1 MTTLFKTLKDDW
13 SISATVA
20 GFLAVLI
27 SYSGPLIIFFQA
39 AQKAEVSNA
48 MMVSW
53 IWGISIGA
61 AVAGIFLSIKFKVP
75 VITAWSAPGTALLV
89 TLFPHISLNE
99 AIAAYITTAIVI
111 FFIGITGYFDK
122 LLKWIPQDVAAGMM
136 AGILFQF
143 GVGLFT
149 ASDSMPI
156 IVFSMLLIFLIAKRL
171 TPRYAMI
178 WVLITGIVLSLALG
192 KMNPVTFDF
201 NLAIP
206 QWITPE
212 WTWNATLN
220 LTLPLI
226 LVSLTGQFLP
236 GMAIMRLSGYD
247 TPAKP
252 IITATSIASLA
263 VACVGGITIVLASI
277 TAALCMGKDAHE
289 LKEKRYIAGI
299 ANGLFYILGGLFA
312 GSIVMLFSLLPKE
325 LVAALAGLALLG
337 AIATNISAAMK
348 SDEHR
353 DAALI
358 TFLATASGM
367 HFLGLSS
374 VFWGICIG
382 VIAHLILSK
391 KPTLTPSDTQ
401 FVPNVQALD
410 QPVQNIQL
418 QNIQPKDDRSSP
430 QTTSSSIISKA
441 NGS

>member
-1 MTTLFKTLKDDW
+1 MVTLFKTLKNDW

-39 AQKAEVSNA
+39 AQKAQVSNT
-48 MMVSW
+48 MMISW

-61 AVAGIFLSIKFKVP
+61 AIAGIFLSIKYKVP

-89 TLFPHISLNE
+89 TLFPNISLNE
-99 AIAAYITTAIVI
+99 AVAAYITSAVVI
-111 FFIGITGYFDK
+111 FLIGITGYFDK

-143 GVGLFT
+143 GLGLFT
-149 ASDSMPI
+149 ATDTMPV
-156 IVFSMLLIFLIAKRL
+156 IVFGMLLVFLVTKRF
-171 TPRYAMI
+171 TPRYAMV
-178 WVLITGIVLSLALG
+178 WVLVSGVLLSLFLG
-192 KMNPVTFDF
+192 QMNPVNVNFA
-201 NLAIP
+201 LAIP
-206 QWITPE
+206 QFIAPE
-212 WTWNATLN
+212 WTWNSTLN
-220 LTLPLI
+220 LAIPLI
-226 LVSLTGQFLP
+226 LVSLSGQFLP
-236 GMAIMRLSGYD
+236 GMAIMKLSGYD

-299 ANGLFYILGGLFA
+299 ANGIFYILGGLFA

-325 LVAALAGLALLG
+325 LIAALAGLALLG
-337 AIATNISAAMK
+337 AIATNISVAMK
-348 SDEHR
+348 NESHR
-353 DAALI
+353 EAALI

-367 HFLGLSS
+367 QFLGLSS

-382 VIAHLILSK
+382 VIAHLV
-391 KPTLTPSDTQ
+391 LTKRESNT
-401 FVPNVQALD
+401 PN
-410 QPVQNIQL
+410 P
-418 QNIQPKDDRSSP
+418 
-430 QTTSSSIISKA
+430 SSSQSSK
-441 NGS
+441 N

>member
-1 MTTLFKTLKDDW
+1 MATLLKTLKNDW

-39 AQKAEVSNA
+39 AQRAHVSTD

-61 AVAGIFLSIKFKVP
+61 AVSGIYLSIKYKTP

-89 TLFPHISLNE
+89 TLFPNVSLNE
-99 AIAAYITTAIVI
+99 AVAAYITSAIVI
-111 FFIGITGYFDK
+111 FLIGVTGYFDK

-143 GVGLFT
+143 GIGLFT
-149 ASDSMPI
+149 ASDSMPF
-156 IVFSMLLIFLIAKRL
+156 IVFSMLIVFLIAKRL
-171 TPRYAMI
+171 MPRYTMI
-178 WVLITGIVLSLALG
+178 WVLGAGVLLSLILG
-192 KMNPVTFDF
+192 KMNPVDVSFS
-201 NLAIP
+201 LAIP
-206 QWITPE
+206 QWISPE
-212 WTWNATLN
+212 WTWNSTLN
-220 LTLPLI
+220 LAVPLI

-236 GMAIMRLSGYD
+236 GMAIMKLSGYD

-252 IITATSIASLA
+252 IITLTSIASLA

-299 ANGLFYILGGLFA
+299 ANGIFYILGGLFA

-337 AIATNISAAMK
+337 AIATNISVAMRND
-348 SDEHR
+348 SQR

-382 VIAHLILSK
+382 VIAHFI
-391 KPTLTPSDTQ
+391 LTP
-401 FVPNVQALD
+401 
-410 QPVQNIQL
+410 
-418 QNIQPKDDRSSP
+418 RSTP
-430 QTTSSSIISKA
+430 AT
-441 NGS
+441 N

>member
-1 MTTLFKTLKDDW
+1 MEIKVKRYTVIGLIQQAHWHSRMEAKAMAPLLKTLKEDW

-39 AQKAEVSNA
+39 AQKAQVSPT
-48 MMVSW
+48 MMISW

-61 AVAGIFLSIKFKVP
+61 ALAGIYLSIKYKTP

-89 TLFPHISLNE
+89 TLFPNISLNE
-99 AIAAYITTAIVI
+99 AIAAYITSAIVI
-111 FFIGITGYFDK
+111 FLIGITGYFDK

-143 GVGLFT
+143 GLGLFT
-149 ASDSMPI
+149 ATDSMPI
-156 IVFSMLLIFLIAKRL
+156 IVFGMLLVFLISKRL
-171 TPRYAMI
+171 SPRYAMI
-178 WVLITGIVLSLALG
+178 WVLMTGVILSFTLG
-192 KMNPVTFDF
+192 KINPVDVNFQLAILQFIAPIWTWNSTL
-201 NLAIP
+201 NLAI
-206 QWITPE
+206 
-212 WTWNATLN
+212 
-220 LTLPLI
+220 PLI
-226 LVSLTGQFLP
+226 LVSLSGQFLP
-236 GMAIMRLSGYD
+236 GMAIMKLSGYD

-277 TAALCMGKDAHE
+277 TAAMCMGKDAHE

-299 ANGLFYILGGLFA
+299 ANGIFYILGGLFA

-337 AIATNISAAMK
+337 AIGTNMSVAMK
-348 SDEHR
+348 NEANR

-382 VIAHLILSK
+382 VAAHVILTKRVATQAPMTTTQDSK
-391 KPTLTPSDTQ
+391 
-401 FVPNVQALD
+401 
-410 QPVQNIQL
+410 
-418 QNIQPKDDRSSP
+418 SS
-430 QTTSSSIISKA
+430 
-441 NGS
+441 

>member
-1 MTTLFKTLKDDW
+1 MATLFKTLKNDW

-39 AQKAEVSNA
+39 AQRAHVSTD

-61 AVAGIFLSIKFKVP
+61 AVSGIYLSIKYKTP

-89 TLFPHISLNE
+89 TLFPNISLNE
-99 AIAAYITTAIVI
+99 AVAAYITSAIVI
-111 FFIGITGYFDK
+111 FLIGITGYFDK

-143 GVGLFT
+143 GISLFT
-149 ASDSMPI
+149 ASDSMPL
-156 IVFSMLLIFLIAKRL
+156 IVFSMLIVFLIAKRL
-171 TPRYAMI
+171 MPRYTMI
-178 WVLITGIVLSLALG
+178 WVLAAGVLLSLILG
-192 KMNPVTFDF
+192 KMNPVDVNF

-206 QWITPE
+206 QWISPE
-212 WTWNATLN
+212 WTWNSTLN
-220 LTLPLI
+220 LAVPLI

-236 GMAIMRLSGYD
+236 GMAIMKLSGYD

-299 ANGLFYILGGLFA
+299 ANGIFYILGGLFA

-337 AIATNISAAMK
+337 AIATNISVAMK
-348 SDEHR
+348 NDGQR

-358 TFLATASGM
+358 TFLASASGM

-382 VIAHLILSK
+382 VIAHFI
-391 KPTLTPSDTQ
+391 LTP
-401 FVPNVQALD
+401 
-410 QPVQNIQL
+410 
-418 QNIQPKDDRSSP
+418 RS
-430 QTTSSSIISKA
+430 TSA
-441 NGS
+441 TN

>member
-1 MTTLFKTLKDDW
+1 MATLFKTLKNDW

-39 AQKAEVSNA
+39 AQRAHVSTD

-61 AVAGIFLSIKFKVP
+61 AVSGIYLSIKYKTP

-89 TLFPHISLNE
+89 TLFPNISLNE
-99 AIAAYITTAIVI
+99 AVAAYITSAIVI
-111 FFIGITGYFDK
+111 FLIGITGYFDK

-143 GVGLFT
+143 GISLFT
-149 ASDSMPI
+149 ASDSMPL
-156 IVFSMLLIFLIAKRL
+156 IVFSMLIVFLIAKRL
-171 TPRYAMI
+171 MPRYTMI
-178 WVLITGIVLSLALG
+178 WVLAAGVLLSLILG
-192 KMNPVTFDF
+192 KMNPVDVSF

-206 QWITPE
+206 QWISPE
-212 WTWNATLN
+212 WTWNSTLN
-220 LTLPLI
+220 LAVPLI

-236 GMAIMRLSGYD
+236 GMAIMKLSGYD

-299 ANGLFYILGGLFA
+299 ANGIFYILGGLFA

-337 AIATNISAAMK
+337 AIATNISVAMK
-348 SDEHR
+348 NDGQR

-358 TFLATASGM
+358 TFLASASGM

-382 VIAHLILSK
+382 VIAHFI
-391 KPTLTPSDTQ
+391 LTP
-401 FVPNVQALD
+401 
-410 QPVQNIQL
+410 
-418 QNIQPKDDRSSP
+418 R
-430 QTTSSSIISKA
+430 
-441 NGS
+441 

>member
-1 MTTLFKTLKDDW
+1 MATLFKTLKNDW

-39 AQKAEVSNA
+39 AQRAHVSTD

-61 AVAGIFLSIKFKVP
+61 AVSGIYLSIKYKTP

-89 TLFPHISLNE
+89 TLFPNISLNE
-99 AIAAYITTAIVI
+99 AVAAYITSAIVI
-111 FFIGITGYFDK
+111 FLIGITGYFDK

-143 GVGLFT
+143 GISLFT
-149 ASDSMPI
+149 ASDSMPL
-156 IVFSMLLIFLIAKRL
+156 IVFSMLIVFLIAKRL
-171 TPRYAMI
+171 MPRYTMI
-178 WVLITGIVLSLALG
+178 WVLAAGVLLSLILG
-192 KMNPVTFDF
+192 KMNPVDVSFS
-201 NLAIP
+201 LAIP
-206 QWITPE
+206 QWISPE
-212 WTWNATLN
+212 WTWNSTLN
-220 LTLPLI
+220 LAVPLI

-236 GMAIMRLSGYD
+236 GMAIMKLSGYD

-252 IITATSIASLA
+252 IITVTSIASLA

-299 ANGLFYILGGLFA
+299 ANGIFYILGGLFA

-337 AIATNISAAMK
+337 AIATNISVAMK
-348 SDEHR
+348 NDSQR

-382 VIAHLILSK
+382 VIAHFI
-391 KPTLTPSDTQ
+391 LTP
-401 FVPNVQALD
+401 
-410 QPVQNIQL
+410 
-418 QNIQPKDDRSSP
+418 RSTP
-430 QTTSSSIISKA
+430 AIH
-441 NGS
+441 

>member
-1 MTTLFKTLKDDW
+1 MATLLKTLKNDW

-39 AQKAEVSNA
+39 AQRAHVSTD

-61 AVAGIFLSIKFKVP
+61 AVSGIYLSIKYKTP

-89 TLFPHISLNE
+89 TLFPNVSLNE
-99 AIAAYITTAIVI
+99 AVAAYITSAIVI
-111 FFIGITGYFDK
+111 FLIGVTGYFDK

-143 GVGLFT
+143 GIGLFT
-149 ASDSMPI
+149 ASDSMPF
-156 IVFSMLLIFLIAKRL
+156 IVFSMLIVFLIAKRL
-171 TPRYAMI
+171 MPRYTMI
-178 WVLITGIVLSLALG
+178 WVLAAGVLLSLILG
-192 KMNPVTFDF
+192 KMNPVDVSFS
-201 NLAIP
+201 LAIP
-206 QWITPE
+206 QWISPE
-212 WTWNATLN
+212 WTWNSTLN
-220 LTLPLI
+220 LAVPLI

-236 GMAIMRLSGYD
+236 GMAIMKLSGYD

-252 IITATSIASLA
+252 IITVTSIASLA
-263 VACVGGITIVLASI
+263 VACIGGITIVLASI

-299 ANGLFYILGGLFA
+299 ANGIFYILGGLFA

-337 AIATNISAAMK
+337 AIATNISVAMK
-348 SDEHR
+348 NDRQR

-382 VIAHLILSK
+382 VIAHFI
-391 KPTLTPSDTQ
+391 LTP
-401 FVPNVQALD
+401 
-410 QPVQNIQL
+410 
-418 QNIQPKDDRSSP
+418 RSAP
-430 QTTSSSIISKA
+430 IT
-441 NGS
+441 N

>member
-1 MTTLFKTLKDDW
+1 MATLFKTLKNDW

-39 AQKAEVSNA
+39 AQRAHVSTD

-61 AVAGIFLSIKFKVP
+61 AVSGIYLSIKYKTP

-89 TLFPHISLNE
+89 TLFPNISLNE
-99 AIAAYITTAIVI
+99 AVAAYITSAIVI
-111 FFIGITGYFDK
+111 FLIGITGYFDK

-143 GVGLFT
+143 GISLFT
-149 ASDSMPI
+149 ASDSMPL
-156 IVFSMLLIFLIAKRL
+156 IVFSMLIVFLVAKRL
-171 TPRYAMI
+171 MPRYTMI
-178 WVLITGIVLSLALG
+178 WVLAAGVLLSLILG
-192 KMNPVTFDF
+192 KMNPVDVSF

-206 QWITPE
+206 QWISPE
-212 WTWNATLN
+212 WTWNSTLN
-220 LTLPLI
+220 LAVPLI

-236 GMAIMRLSGYD
+236 GMAIMKLSGYD

-277 TAALCMGKDAHE
+277 TAALCMGKNAHE

-299 ANGLFYILGGLFA
+299 ANGIFYILGGLFA

-337 AIATNISAAMK
+337 AIATNISVAMK
-348 SDEHR
+348 NDGQR

-358 TFLATASGM
+358 TFLASASGM

-382 VIAHLILSK
+382 VIAHFI
-391 KPTLTPSDTQ
+391 LTP
-401 FVPNVQALD
+401 
-410 QPVQNIQL
+410 
-418 QNIQPKDDRSSP
+418 RSTP
-430 QTTSSSIISKA
+430 AT
-441 NGS
+441 N

>member
-1 MTTLFKTLKDDW
+1 MATLLKTLKNDW

-39 AQKAEVSNA
+39 AQHAHVSTN

-61 AVAGIFLSIKFKVP
+61 AVSGIYLSIKYKTP

-89 TLFPHISLNE
+89 TLFPNVSLNE
-99 AIAAYITTAIVI
+99 AVAAYITSAIVI
-111 FFIGITGYFDK
+111 FLIGVTGYFDK

-143 GVGLFT
+143 GIGLFT
-149 ASDSMPI
+149 ASDSMPF
-156 IVFSMLLIFLIAKRL
+156 IVFSMLIVFLIAKRL
-171 TPRYAMI
+171 MPRYTMI
-178 WVLITGIVLSLALG
+178 WVLAAGVLLSLILG
-192 KMNPVTFDF
+192 KMNPVDVSFS
-201 NLAIP
+201 LAIP
-206 QWITPE
+206 QWISPE
-212 WTWNATLN
+212 WTWNSTLN
-220 LTLPLI
+220 LALPLI

-236 GMAIMRLSGYD
+236 GMAIMKLSGYD

-252 IITATSIASLA
+252 IITVTSIASLA

-299 ANGLFYILGGLFA
+299 ANGIFYILGGLFA

-337 AIATNISAAMK
+337 AIATNISVAMRND
-348 SDEHR
+348 SQR

-382 VIAHLILSK
+382 VIAHFI
-391 KPTLTPSDTQ
+391 LTP
-401 FVPNVQALD
+401 
-410 QPVQNIQL
+410 
-418 QNIQPKDDRSSP
+418 RSTP
-430 QTTSSSIISKA
+430 AT
-441 NGS
+441 N

>member
-1 MTTLFKTLKDDW
+1 MATLLKTLKNDW

-39 AQKAEVSNA
+39 AQRAHVSTD

-61 AVAGIFLSIKFKVP
+61 AVSGIYLSIKYKTP

-89 TLFPHISLNE
+89 TLFPNISLNE
-99 AIAAYITTAIVI
+99 AVAAYITSAIVI
-111 FFIGITGYFDK
+111 FLIGVTGYFDK

-143 GVGLFT
+143 GIGLFT
-149 ASDSMPI
+149 ASDSMPF
-156 IVFSMLLIFLIAKRL
+156 IVFSMLIVFLIAKRL
-171 TPRYAMI
+171 MPRYTMI
-178 WVLITGIVLSLALG
+178 WVLAAGVLLSLILG
-192 KMNPVTFDF
+192 KMNPVDVSFS
-201 NLAIP
+201 LAIP
-206 QWITPE
+206 EWISPE
-212 WTWNATLN
+212 WTWNSTLN
-220 LTLPLI
+220 LAVPLI

-236 GMAIMRLSGYD
+236 GMAIMKLSGYD

-299 ANGLFYILGGLFA
+299 ANGIFYILGGLFA

-337 AIATNISAAMK
+337 AIATNISVAMK
-348 SDEHR
+348 NDSQR

-382 VIAHLILSK
+382 VIAHFI
-391 KPTLTPSDTQ
+391 LTP
-401 FVPNVQALD
+401 
-410 QPVQNIQL
+410 
-418 QNIQPKDDRSSP
+418 RSTP
-430 QTTSSSIISKA
+430 AT
-441 NGS
+441 N

>member
-1 MTTLFKTLKDDW
+1 MATLLKTLKNDW

-39 AQKAEVSNA
+39 AQRAHVSTDI
-48 MMVSW
+48 MVSW

-61 AVAGIFLSIKFKVP
+61 AVSGIYLSIKYKTP

-89 TLFPHISLNE
+89 TLFPNVSLNE
-99 AIAAYITTAIVI
+99 AVAAYITSAVVI
-111 FFIGITGYFDK
+111 FLIGVTGYFDK

-143 GVGLFT
+143 GIGLFT
-149 ASDSMPI
+149 ASDSMPF
-156 IVFSMLLIFLIAKRL
+156 IVFSMLIVFLIAKRL
-171 TPRYAMI
+171 MPRYTMI
-178 WVLITGIVLSLALG
+178 WVLAAGVLLSLILG
-192 KMNPVTFDF
+192 KMNPVDVSFS
-201 NLAIP
+201 LAIP
-206 QWITPE
+206 QWISPE
-212 WTWNATLN
+212 WTWNSTLN
-220 LTLPLI
+220 LAVPLI

-236 GMAIMRLSGYD
+236 GMAIMKLSGYD

-252 IITATSIASLA
+252 IISVTSIASLA

-299 ANGLFYILGGLFA
+299 ANGIFYILGGLFA

-337 AIATNISAAMK
+337 AIATNISVAMRND
-348 SDEHR
+348 SQR

-382 VIAHLILSK
+382 VIAHFI
-391 KPTLTPSDTQ
+391 LTP
-401 FVPNVQALD
+401 
-410 QPVQNIQL
+410 
-418 QNIQPKDDRSSP
+418 RSTP
-430 QTTSSSIISKA
+430 AT
-441 NGS
+441 N

>member
-1 MTTLFKTLKDDW
+1 MATLFKTLKNDW

-39 AQKAEVSNA
+39 AQRAHVSTD

-61 AVAGIFLSIKFKVP
+61 AVSGIYLSIKYKTP

-89 TLFPHISLNE
+89 TLFPNISLNE
-99 AIAAYITTAIVI
+99 AVAAYITSAIVI
-111 FFIGITGYFDK
+111 FLIGITGYFDK

-143 GVGLFT
+143 GISLFT
-149 ASDSMPI
+149 ASDSMPL
-156 IVFSMLLIFLIAKRL
+156 IVFSMLIVFLIAKRL
-171 TPRYAMI
+171 MPRYTMI
-178 WVLITGIVLSLALG
+178 WVLAAGVLLSLILG
-192 KMNPVTFDF
+192 KMNPVDVSF

-206 QWITPE
+206 QWISPE
-212 WTWNATLN
+212 WTWNSTLN
-220 LTLPLI
+220 LAVPLI

-236 GMAIMRLSGYD
+236 GMAIMKLSSYD

-299 ANGLFYILGGLFA
+299 ANGIFYILGGLFA

-337 AIATNISAAMK
+337 AIATNISVAMK
-348 SDEHR
+348 NDGQR

-358 TFLATASGM
+358 TFLASASGM

-382 VIAHLILSK
+382 VIAHFI
-391 KPTLTPSDTQ
+391 LTP
-401 FVPNVQALD
+401 
-410 QPVQNIQL
+410 
-418 QNIQPKDDRSSP
+418 RSTP
-430 QTTSSSIISKA
+430 AI
-441 NGS
+441 N

>member
-1 MTTLFKTLKDDW
+1 MAPLLKTLKEDW

-39 AQKAEVSNA
+39 AQKAQVSPA
-48 MMVSW
+48 MMISW

-61 AVAGIFLSIKFKVP
+61 ALTGIYLSIKYKTP

-89 TLFPHISLNE
+89 TLFPNISLNE
-99 AIAAYITTAIVI
+99 AIAAYITSAIVI
-111 FFIGITGYFDK
+111 FLIGITGYFDK

-143 GVGLFT
+143 GLGLFT
-149 ASDSMPI
+149 ATDSMPI
-156 IVFSMLLIFLIAKRL
+156 IVFGMLLVFLISKRL
-171 TPRYAMI
+171 SPRYAMI
-178 WVLITGIVLSLALG
+178 WVLLTGVVLSFTLG
-192 KMNPVTFDF
+192 KINPVDVNFQ
-201 NLAIP
+201 LAIP
-206 QWITPE
+206 QFIAPT
-212 WTWNATLN
+212 WTWNSTLN
-220 LTLPLI
+220 LAIPLI
-226 LVSLTGQFLP
+226 LVSLSGQFLP
-236 GMAIMRLSGYD
+236 GMAIMKLSGYE

-277 TAALCMGKDAHE
+277 TAAMCMGKDAHE

-299 ANGLFYILGGLFA
+299 ANGIFYILGGLFA

-337 AIATNISAAMK
+337 AIGTNMSVAMK
-348 SDEHR
+348 NEANR

-382 VIAHLILSK
+382 VAAHIILTNRVTTQAPMTTTQDSK
-391 KPTLTPSDTQ
+391 
-401 FVPNVQALD
+401 
-410 QPVQNIQL
+410 
-418 QNIQPKDDRSSP
+418 SS
-430 QTTSSSIISKA
+430 
-441 NGS
+441 

>member
-1 MTTLFKTLKDDW
+1 MATLLNTLKEDW
-13 SISATVA
+13 SLSATVA

-39 AQKAEVSNA
+39 AQKAQVAPE
-48 MMVSW
+48 MMISW

-61 AVAGIFLSIKFKVP
+61 AAAGIFLSIKYKVP

-89 TLFPHISLNE
+89 TLFPNISLNE
-99 AIAAYITTAIVI
+99 AVAAYITAALVI
-111 FFIGITGYFDK
+111 LFIGLSGYFDK
-122 LLKWIPQDVAAGMM
+122 LLKWIPQSIAAAMM

-143 GVGLFT
+143 GLGLFT
-149 ASDSMPI
+149 STDSMPL
-156 IVFSMLLIFLIAKRL
+156 IVFGMLLVFLVSKRL
-171 TPRYAMI
+171 NPRYSMV
-178 WVLITGIVLSLALG
+178 WVLLAGVLLSLFFG
-192 KMNPVTFDF
+192 KMNPVSVDF
-201 NLAIP
+201 SLAIP
-206 QWITPE
+206 QWISPE
-212 WTWNATLN
+212 WTMNSMLN
-220 LTLPLI
+220 LALPLI

-236 GMAIMRLSGYD
+236 GMAIMKLSGYD

-252 IITATSIASLA
+252 IITATSIASLT

-337 AIATNISAAMK
+337 AISTNISVAMK
-348 SDEHR
+348 DEAER

-382 VIAHLILSK
+382 IIAHLLLTKPKQDISAVVAPAARPDSK
-391 KPTLTPSDTQ
+391 
-401 FVPNVQALD
+401 
-410 QPVQNIQL
+410 
-418 QNIQPKDDRSSP
+418 
-430 QTTSSSIISKA
+430 
-441 NGS
+441 

>member
-1 MTTLFKTLKDDW
+1 MATLFKTLKNDW

-39 AQKAEVSNA
+39 AQRAHVSTD

-61 AVAGIFLSIKFKVP
+61 AVSGIYLSIKYKTP

-89 TLFPHISLNE
+89 TLFPNISLNE
-99 AIAAYITTAIVI
+99 AVAAYITSAIVI
-111 FFIGITGYFDK
+111 FLIGITGYFDK

-143 GVGLFT
+143 GISLFT
-149 ASDSMPI
+149 ASDSMPL
-156 IVFSMLLIFLIAKRL
+156 IVFSMLIVFLIAKRL
-171 TPRYAMI
+171 MPRYTMI
-178 WVLITGIVLSLALG
+178 WVLAAGVLLSLILG
-192 KMNPVTFDF
+192 KMNPVDVSF

-206 QWITPE
+206 QWISPE
-212 WTWNATLN
+212 WTWNSTLN
-220 LTLPLI
+220 LAVPLI

-236 GMAIMRLSGYD
+236 GMAIMKLSGYD
-247 TPAKP
+247 TSAKP

-299 ANGLFYILGGLFA
+299 ANGIFYILGGLFA

-337 AIATNISAAMK
+337 AIATNISVAMK
-348 SDEHR
+348 NDGQR

-358 TFLATASGM
+358 TFLASASGM

-382 VIAHLILSK
+382 VIAHFI
-391 KPTLTPSDTQ
+391 LTP
-401 FVPNVQALD
+401 
-410 QPVQNIQL
+410 
-418 QNIQPKDDRSSP
+418 RSTP
-430 QTTSSSIISKA
+430 AI
-441 NGS
+441 N

>member
-1 MTTLFKTLKDDW
+1 MATLFKTLKNDW

-39 AQKAEVSNA
+39 AQRAHVSTD

-61 AVAGIFLSIKFKVP
+61 AISGIYLSIKYKTP

-89 TLFPHISLNE
+89 TLFPNVSLNE
-99 AIAAYITTAIVI
+99 AVAAYITSAIVI
-111 FFIGITGYFDK
+111 FLIGVTGYFDK

-136 AGILFQF
+136 AGLLFQF
-143 GVGLFT
+143 GISLFT
-149 ASDSMPI
+149 ASDSMPL
-156 IVFSMLLIFLIAKRL
+156 IVFSMLIVFLVAKRL
-171 TPRYAMI
+171 MPRYTMI
-178 WVLITGIVLSLALG
+178 WVLAAGVLLSLILG
-192 KMNPVTFDF
+192 KMNPVDVSF

-206 QWITPE
+206 QWISPE
-212 WTWNATLN
+212 WTWNSTLN
-220 LTLPLI
+220 LAVPLI
-226 LVSLTGQFLP
+226 LVSLTGQFLL
-236 GMAIMRLSGYD
+236 GMAIMKLSGYD

-263 VACVGGITIVLASI
+263 VACIGGITIVLASI

-299 ANGLFYILGGLFA
+299 ANGIFYILGGLFA

-337 AIATNISAAMK
+337 AIATNISVAIK
-348 SDEHR
+348 NDGQR

-358 TFLATASGM
+358 TFLASASGM

-382 VIAHLILSK
+382 VIAHFI
-391 KPTLTPSDTQ
+391 LTP
-401 FVPNVQALD
+401 
-410 QPVQNIQL
+410 
-418 QNIQPKDDRSSP
+418 RSTP
-430 QTTSSSIISKA
+430 AT
-441 NGS
+441 N

>member
-1 MTTLFKTLKDDW
+1 MATLFKTLKNDW

-39 AQKAEVSNA
+39 AQRAHVSTD

-61 AVAGIFLSIKFKVP
+61 AVSGIYLSIKYKTP

-89 TLFPHISLNE
+89 TLFPNISLNE
-99 AIAAYITTAIVI
+99 AVAAYITSAIVI
-111 FFIGITGYFDK
+111 FLIGITGYFDK

-143 GVGLFT
+143 GISLFT
-149 ASDSMPI
+149 ASDSMPL
-156 IVFSMLLIFLIAKRL
+156 IVFSMLIVFLVAKRL
-171 TPRYAMI
+171 MPRYTMI
-178 WVLITGIVLSLALG
+178 WVLAAGVLLSLILG
-192 KMNPVTFDF
+192 KMNPVDVSF

-206 QWITPE
+206 QWISPE
-212 WTWNATLN
+212 WTWNSTLN
-220 LTLPLI
+220 LAVPLI

-236 GMAIMRLSGYD
+236 GMAIMKLSGYD

-299 ANGLFYILGGLFA
+299 ANGIFYILGGLFA

-337 AIATNISAAMK
+337 AIATNISVAMK
-348 SDEHR
+348 NDGQR

-358 TFLATASGM
+358 TFLASASGM

-382 VIAHLILSK
+382 VIAHFI
-391 KPTLTPSDTQ
+391 LTP
-401 FVPNVQALD
+401 
-410 QPVQNIQL
+410 
-418 QNIQPKDDRSSP
+418 RSTP
-430 QTTSSSIISKA
+430 AT
-441 NGS
+441 N

>member
-1 MTTLFKTLKDDW
+1 MATLFKTLKNDW

-39 AQKAEVSNA
+39 AQRAHVSTD

-61 AVAGIFLSIKFKVP
+61 AVSGIYLSIKYKTP

-89 TLFPHISLNE
+89 TLFPNISLNE
-99 AIAAYITTAIVI
+99 AVAAYITSAIVI
-111 FFIGITGYFDK
+111 FLIGITGYFDK

-143 GVGLFT
+143 GISLFT
-149 ASDSMPI
+149 ASDSMPL
-156 IVFSMLLIFLIAKRL
+156 IVFSMLIVFLIAKRL
-171 TPRYAMI
+171 MPRYTMI
-178 WVLITGIVLSLALG
+178 WVLAAGVLLSLILG
-192 KMNPVTFDF
+192 KMNPVDVNC

-206 QWITPE
+206 QWISPE
-212 WTWNATLN
+212 WTWNSTLN
-220 LTLPLI
+220 LAVPLI

-236 GMAIMRLSGYD
+236 GMAIMKLSGYD

-299 ANGLFYILGGLFA
+299 ANGIFYILGGLFA

-337 AIATNISAAMK
+337 AIATNISVAMK
-348 SDEHR
+348 NDGQR

-358 TFLATASGM
+358 TFLASASGM

-382 VIAHLILSK
+382 VIAHFI
-391 KPTLTPSDTQ
+391 LTP
-401 FVPNVQALD
+401 
-410 QPVQNIQL
+410 
-418 QNIQPKDDRSSP
+418 RSTP
-430 QTTSSSIISKA
+430 AT
-441 NGS
+441 N

>member
-1 MTTLFKTLKDDW
+1 MATLFRILKADW

-39 AQKAEVSNA
+39 AQQANVSSA
-48 MMVSW
+48 MMISW

-61 AVAGIFLSIKFKVP
+61 AVAGIYLSIRYKTP

-99 AIAAYITTAIVI
+99 AVGAYITSALVI
-111 FFIGITGYFDK
+111 FAIGATGYFDK

-143 GVGLFT
+143 GLGLFKAT
-149 ASDSMPI
+149 DSMPI
-156 IVFSMLLIFLIAKRL
+156 IVFGMLGVYLVAKRL
-171 TPRYAMI
+171 SPRYAMI
-178 WVLITGIVLSLALG
+178 WVLVSGIGLSLILG
-192 KMNPVTFDF
+192 KMNPVEMNFS
-201 NLAIP
+201 LAIP
-206 QWITPE
+206 QFIMPE
-212 WTWNATLN
+212 WSWNSTLN
-220 LTLPLI
+220 LTIPLI
-226 LVSLTGQFLP
+226 LVSLSGQFLP
-236 GMAIMRLSGYD
+236 GMAIMKLSGYD

-252 IITATSIASLA
+252 IISVTSIASLA

-289 LKEKRYIAGI
+289 LKDKRYIAGI
-299 ANGLFYILGGLFA
+299 ANGIFYILGGLFA

-337 AIATNISAAMK
+337 AIATNISMAMK
-348 SDEHR
+348 NDAQR

-382 VIAHLILSK
+382 VIAHLVLSK
-391 KPTLTPSDTQ
+391 HEPITAAVASTQ
-401 FVPNVQALD
+401 
-410 QPVQNIQL
+410 
-418 QNIQPKDDRSSP
+418 SSK
-430 QTTSSSIISKA
+430 S
-441 NGS
+441 

>member
-1 MTTLFKTLKDDW
+1 MANLFQTLKNDW
-13 SISATVA
+13 SLSATVA

-39 AQKAEVSNA
+39 AQKANVEPS
-48 MMVSW
+48 MMISW

-61 AVAGIFLSIKFKVP
+61 AIAGIFLSIKYKTP

-89 TLFPHISLNE
+89 TLFPNISLNE
-99 AIAAYITTAIVI
+99 AVAAYITTAVVI
-111 FFIGITGYFDK
+111 LIIGISGYFDK
-122 LLKWIPQDVAAGMM
+122 LLKWIPQSIAAAMM

-143 GVGLFT
+143 GLGLFT
-149 ASDSMPI
+149 ATDSMPL
-156 IVFSMLLIFLIAKRL
+156 IVFGMLLVFLISKRIS
-171 TPRYAMI
+171 PRYSMI
-178 WVLITGIVLSLALG
+178 WVLVTGIILSLLMG
-192 KMNPVTFDF
+192 TMNPVDVDF
-201 NLAIP
+201 SLAIP
-206 QWITPE
+206 QWISPE
-212 WTWNATLN
+212 WTLNSMLN
-220 LTLPLI
+220 LAIPLI
-226 LVSLTGQFLP
+226 LVSLSGQFLP
-236 GMAIMRLSGYD
+236 GMAIMKLSGYD

-252 IITATSIASLA
+252 IITVTSIASLA

-337 AIATNISAAMK
+337 AIGLNITTAMK
-348 SDEHR
+348 DEGQR

-382 VIAHLILSK
+382 VLAHFILT
-391 KPTLTPSDTQ
+391 KPQSQSEPRTETE
-401 FVPNVQALD
+401 
-410 QPVQNIQL
+410 
-418 QNIQPKDDRSSP
+418 SSTATP
-430 QTTSSSIISKA
+430 QT
-441 NGS
+441 NNPNR

>member
-1 MTTLFKTLKDDW
+1 MAHLLKTLKNDW

-39 AQKAEVSNA
+39 AQRAHVSTD

-61 AVAGIFLSIKFKVP
+61 AISGIYLSIKYKTP

-89 TLFPHISLNE
+89 TLFPNVSLNE
-99 AIAAYITTAIVI
+99 AVAAYITSAIVI
-111 FFIGITGYFDK
+111 FLIGVTGYFDK

-143 GVGLFT
+143 GIGLFT
-149 ASDSMPI
+149 ASDRMPF
-156 IVFSMLLIFLIAKRL
+156 IVFSMLIVFLIAKRL
-171 TPRYAMI
+171 MPRYTMI
-178 WVLITGIVLSLALG
+178 WVLAAGVLLSLILG
-192 KMNPVTFDF
+192 KMNPVNVSFS
-201 NLAIP
+201 LAIP
-206 QWITPE
+206 QWISPE
-212 WTWNATLN
+212 WTWNSTLN
-220 LTLPLI
+220 LAVPLI

-236 GMAIMRLSGYD
+236 GMAIMKLSGYD

-252 IITATSIASLA
+252 IITVTSIASLA

-299 ANGLFYILGGLFA
+299 ANGIFYILGGLFA

-337 AIATNISAAMK
+337 AIATNISVAMK
-348 SDEHR
+348 NDSQR

-382 VIAHLILSK
+382 VIAHFI
-391 KPTLTPSDTQ
+391 LTP
-401 FVPNVQALD
+401 
-410 QPVQNIQL
+410 
-418 QNIQPKDDRSSP
+418 RSTP
-430 QTTSSSIISKA
+430 TT
-441 NGS
+441 N

>member
-1 MTTLFKTLKDDW
+1 MNTLLKTLKNDW
-13 SISATVA
+13 SLSATVA

-39 AQKAEVSNA
+39 AQKAEVA
-48 MMVSW
+48 PEMMISW

-61 AVAGIFLSIKFKVP
+61 AVAGIFLSIRYKVP

-89 TLFPHISLNE
+89 TLFPNISLNE
-99 AIAAYITTAIVI
+99 AVAAYITAALVI
-111 FFIGITGYFDK
+111 LIIGLSGYFDK
-122 LLKWIPQDVAAGMM
+122 LLKWIPQSIAAGMM

-143 GVGLFT
+143 GLGLFT
-149 ASDSMPI
+149 ATDSMPL
-156 IVFSMLLIFLIAKRL
+156 IVFGMLLVFLLSKRLSPRYSML
-171 TPRYAMI
+171 
-178 WVLITGIVLSLALG
+178 WVLLTGILLSLMLG
-192 KMNPVTFDF
+192 KMNPVTVNFS
-201 NLAIP
+201 LAIP
-206 QWITPE
+206 QWISPE
-212 WTWNATLN
+212 WSMNGMLN
-220 LTLPLI
+220 LAIPLI

-236 GMAIMRLSGYD
+236 GMAIMKISGYD

-252 IITATSIASLA
+252 IITTTSIASLA

-289 LKEKRYIAGI
+289 LKDKRYIAGI

-337 AIATNISAAMK
+337 AIAINISTAMK
-348 SDEHR
+348 DESGR

-382 VIAHLILSK
+382 IVAHILLSPKRRDSLPVAATDSK
-391 KPTLTPSDTQ
+391 
-401 FVPNVQALD
+401 
-410 QPVQNIQL
+410 
-418 QNIQPKDDRSSP
+418 
-430 QTTSSSIISKA
+430 
-441 NGS
+441 

>member
-1 MTTLFKTLKDDW
+1 MATLFKTLKNDW
-13 SISATVA
+13 SISTTVA

-39 AQKAEVSNA
+39 AQRAHVSTD

-61 AVAGIFLSIKFKVP
+61 AVSGIYLSIKYKTP

-89 TLFPHISLNE
+89 TLFPNISLNE
-99 AIAAYITTAIVI
+99 AVAAYITSAIVI
-111 FFIGITGYFDK
+111 FLIGITGYFDK

-143 GVGLFT
+143 GISLFT
-149 ASDSMPI
+149 ASDSMPL
-156 IVFSMLLIFLIAKRL
+156 IVFSMLIVFLVAKRL
-171 TPRYAMI
+171 MPRYTMI
-178 WVLITGIVLSLALG
+178 WVLAAGVLLSLILG
-192 KMNPVTFDF
+192 KMNPVDVSF

-206 QWITPE
+206 QWISPE
-212 WTWNATLN
+212 WTWNSTLN
-220 LTLPLI
+220 LAVPLI

-236 GMAIMRLSGYD
+236 GMAIMKLSGYD

-299 ANGLFYILGGLFA
+299 ANGIFYILGGLFA

-337 AIATNISAAMK
+337 AIATNISVAMK
-348 SDEHR
+348 NDGQR

-358 TFLATASGM
+358 TFLASASGM

-382 VIAHLILSK
+382 VIAHFI
-391 KPTLTPSDTQ
+391 LTP
-401 FVPNVQALD
+401 
-410 QPVQNIQL
+410 
-418 QNIQPKDDRSSP
+418 RS
-430 QTTSSSIISKA
+430 T
-441 NGS
+441 

>member
-1 MTTLFKTLKDDW
+1 MTTLFKSLKDDW
-13 SISATVA
+13 SMSATVA

-39 AQKAEVSNA
+39 AQKANVDPS
-48 MMVSW
+48 MMISW

-61 AVAGIFLSIKFKVP
+61 AVAGIFLSIKYKVP

-89 TLFPHISLNE
+89 TLFPNISLNE
-99 AIAAYITTAIVI
+99 AVAAYITAALVI
-111 FFIGITGYFDK
+111 LVIGLTGYFDK
-122 LLKWIPQDVAAGMM
+122 LLKWIPQSIAAGMM

-143 GVGLFT
+143 GLGLFT
-149 ASDSMPI
+149 ATNSMPL
-156 IVFSMLLIFLIAKRL
+156 IVFGMVLVFLVSKRIN
-171 TPRYAMI
+171 PRYSMV
-178 WVLITGIVLSLALG
+178 WVLLAGVLLSLVLG
-192 KMNPVTFDF
+192 KMNPVTVDF
-201 NLAIP
+201 SLAIP
-206 QWITPE
+206 QWISPE
-212 WTWNATLN
+212 WSINGMLN
-220 LTLPLI
+220 LAIPLI

-236 GMAIMRLSGYD
+236 GMAIMKLSGYD

-252 IITATSIASLA
+252 IITTTSIASLA

-289 LKEKRYIAGI
+289 LKDKRYIAGI
-299 ANGLFYILGGLFA
+299 ANGVFYILGGLFA

-337 AIATNISAAMK
+337 AIATNVSVAMK
-348 SDEHR
+348 DESER

-382 VIAHLILSK
+382 LVAHLLLNK
-391 KPTLTPSDTQ
+391 
-401 FVPNVQALD
+401 
-410 QPVQNIQL
+410 
-418 QNIQPKDDRSSP
+418 P
-430 QTTSSSIISKA
+430 QTGPTVSNTVSLSQTETK
-441 NGS
+441 

>member
-1 MTTLFKTLKDDW
+1 MATLLKTLKNDW

-39 AQKAEVSNA
+39 AQRAHVSTD

-61 AVAGIFLSIKFKVP
+61 AVSGIYLSIKYKTP

-99 AIAAYITTAIVI
+99 AVAAYITSAVVI
-111 FFIGITGYFDK
+111 FLIGITGYFDK

-143 GVGLFT
+143 GIGLFT
-149 ASDSMPI
+149 ASDSMPF
-156 IVFSMLLIFLIAKRL
+156 IVFSMLIVFLIAKRL
-171 TPRYAMI
+171 MPRYTMI
-178 WVLITGIVLSLALG
+178 WVLGAGVLLSLLLG
-192 KMNPVTFDF
+192 KMNPVDVSFS
-201 NLAIP
+201 LAIP
-206 QWITPE
+206 QWISPE
-212 WTWNATLN
+212 WTWNSTLN
-220 LTLPLI
+220 IALPLI

-236 GMAIMRLSGYD
+236 GMAIMKLSGYD

-252 IITATSIASLA
+252 IISVTSIASLV

-299 ANGLFYILGGLFA
+299 ANGIFYILGGLFA

-337 AIATNISAAMK
+337 AIATNISVAMRND
-348 SDEHR
+348 SQR

-382 VIAHLILSK
+382 VIAHFI
-391 KPTLTPSDTQ
+391 LTP
-401 FVPNVQALD
+401 
-410 QPVQNIQL
+410 
-418 QNIQPKDDRSSP
+418 RSTP
-430 QTTSSSIISKA
+430 AT
-441 NGS
+441 N

>member
-1 MTTLFKTLKDDW
+1 MATLLKTLKNDW

-39 AQKAEVSNA
+39 AQRAHVSTD

-61 AVAGIFLSIKFKVP
+61 AVSGIYLSIKYKTP

-89 TLFPHISLNE
+89 TLFPNVSLNE
-99 AIAAYITTAIVI
+99 AVAAYITSAIVI
-111 FFIGITGYFDK
+111 FLIGITGYFDK

-143 GVGLFT
+143 GIGLFT
-149 ASDSMPI
+149 ASDSMPF
-156 IVFSMLLIFLIAKRL
+156 IVFSMLIVFLIAKRL
-171 TPRYAMI
+171 MPRYTMI
-178 WVLITGIVLSLALG
+178 WVLAAGVLLSLFLG
-192 KMNPVTFDF
+192 KMNPVDVSFS
-201 NLAIP
+201 LAIP
-206 QWITPE
+206 QWISPE
-212 WTWNATLN
+212 WTWNSTLN
-220 LTLPLI
+220 LAVPLI

-236 GMAIMRLSGYD
+236 GMAIMKLSGYD

-252 IITATSIASLA
+252 IITVTSIVSLA

-299 ANGLFYILGGLFA
+299 ANGIFYILGGLFA
-312 GSIVMLFSLLPKE
+312 GSIVILFSLLPKE

-337 AIATNISAAMK
+337 AIATNISVAMK
-348 SDEHR
+348 NDSQR

-382 VIAHLILSK
+382 VIAHFI
-391 KPTLTPSDTQ
+391 LTP
-401 FVPNVQALD
+401 
-410 QPVQNIQL
+410 
-418 QNIQPKDDRSSP
+418 RSTP
-430 QTTSSSIISKA
+430 AT
-441 NGS
+441 N

>member
-1 MTTLFKTLKDDW
+1 MATLFKTLKNDW

-39 AQKAEVSNA
+39 AQRAHVSTD

-61 AVAGIFLSIKFKVP
+61 AVSGIYLSIKYKTP

-89 TLFPHISLNE
+89 TLFPNISLNE
-99 AIAAYITTAIVI
+99 AVAAYITSAIVI
-111 FFIGITGYFDK
+111 FLIGITGYFDK

-143 GVGLFT
+143 GISLFT
-149 ASDSMPI
+149 ASDSMPL
-156 IVFSMLLIFLIAKRL
+156 IVFSMLIVFLIAKRL
-171 TPRYAMI
+171 MPRYSMI
-178 WVLITGIVLSLALG
+178 WVLAAGVLLSLILG
-192 KMNPVTFDF
+192 KMNPVDVSF

-206 QWITPE
+206 QWISPE
-212 WTWNATLN
+212 WTWNSTLN
-220 LTLPLI
+220 LAVPLI

-236 GMAIMRLSGYD
+236 GMAIMKLSGYD

-299 ANGLFYILGGLFA
+299 ANGIFYILGGLFA

-337 AIATNISAAMK
+337 AIATNISVAMK
-348 SDEHR
+348 NDGQR

-358 TFLATASGM
+358 TFLASASGM

-382 VIAHLILSK
+382 VIAHFI
-391 KPTLTPSDTQ
+391 LTP
-401 FVPNVQALD
+401 
-410 QPVQNIQL
+410 
-418 QNIQPKDDRSSP
+418 RSTP
-430 QTTSSSIISKA
+430 AT
-441 NGS
+441 N

>member
-1 MTTLFKTLKDDW
+1 MATLLKTLKNDW

-39 AQKAEVSNA
+39 AQRAHVSTD

-61 AVAGIFLSIKFKVP
+61 AVSGIYLSIKYKTP

-89 TLFPHISLNE
+89 TLFPNVSLNE
-99 AIAAYITTAIVI
+99 AVAAYITSAIVI
-111 FFIGITGYFDK
+111 FLIGVTGYFDK

-143 GVGLFT
+143 GIGLFT
-149 ASDSMPI
+149 ASDSMPF
-156 IVFSMLLIFLIAKRL
+156 IVFSMLIVFLIAKRL
-171 TPRYAMI
+171 MPRYTMI
-178 WVLITGIVLSLALG
+178 WVLAAGVLLSLILG
-192 KMNPVTFDF
+192 KMNPVDVSF

-206 QWITPE
+206 QWISPE
-212 WTWNATLN
+212 WTWSSTLN
-220 LTLPLI
+220 LAVPLI

-236 GMAIMRLSGYD
+236 GMAIMKLSGYD

-252 IITATSIASLA
+252 IITVTSIASLA

-299 ANGLFYILGGLFA
+299 ANGIFYILGGLFA

-337 AIATNISAAMK
+337 AIATNISVAMK
-348 SDEHR
+348 NDSQR

-382 VIAHLILSK
+382 VIAHFI
-391 KPTLTPSDTQ
+391 LTP
-401 FVPNVQALD
+401 
-410 QPVQNIQL
+410 
-418 QNIQPKDDRSSP
+418 RSTPS
-430 QTTSSSIISKA
+430 T
-441 NGS
+441 N